1 MYPGIGGGHNRGY
14 KTAVSPQLPT
24 RVYLLYTWPLYPIL
38 FCRCVNNRILSAM
51 TKDATV
57 SPPIPTIKD
66 KEKAFSS
73 LSQTKSDQ
81 LLEHPDSLELNQI
94 IELYEHLDD
103 KKSETAV
110 ALRRSFLKGLKTN
123 PVRLNQREIA
133 SFLVQQIDPEEI
145 AELEWESP
153 SHMMRFSESLYHS
166 PIEDEQFAT
175 QLDHHASILLRHAL
189 YQYEQKGEME
199 KMFRLMRLAP
209 SYLLRQNEELS
220 RLQYR
225 ANTYEIKRVRRSRR
239 FLYGYLILQILLVL
253 FVFPFLFINAE
264 NGKLQRQVE
273 ALADVNIGD
282 DGYQLLDYSEG
293 LYWSVITA
301 SSIGYGDITP
311 TTTTGRIIAAFL
323 GTMGVITVGILA
335 GLVLDWISPRR
346 IG

>member
-1 MYPGIGGGHNRGY
+1 
-14 KTAVSPQLPT
+14 
-24 RVYLLYTWPLYPIL
+24 
-38 FCRCVNNRILSAM
+38 M
-51 TKDATV
+51 TKATIAPPDTAKNDGHQINGAHPQDA
-57 SPPIPTIKD
+57 PIPLD
-66 KEKAFSS
+66 KPIESMD
-73 LSQTKSDQ
+73 LQEIIDLYDQ
-81 LLEHPDSLELNQI
+81 
-94 IELYEHLDD
+94 LDD
-103 KKSETAV
+103 KNSESAQTLRQDFLTLIKSHPA
-110 ALRRSFLKGLKTN
+110 
-123 PVRLNQREIA
+123 RLNQREIA

-145 AELEWESP
+145 AQLEWDSP
-153 SHMMRFSESLYHS
+153 NHMLQFSESLYQS
-166 PIEDEQFAT
+166 RIEDEQFAT
-175 QLDHHASILLRHAL
+175 QLNHHASSLLRHAL
-189 YQYEQKGEME
+189 YHYEQKGEME

-239 FLYGYLILQILLVL
+239 FLYGYLFLQILLVL

-273 ALADVNIGD
+273 ELADVNIGD
-282 DGYQLLDYSEG
+282 DGYQLLSYSEG

-311 TTTTGRIIAAFL
+311 TTTTGRIIAAVL
-323 GTMGVITVGILA
+323 GTMGVVTVGILA